1 MKPIAIS
8 SLLAFAAL
16 SLYAAD
22 PQATTTAPQLVRN
35 EKLLS
40 TTRLSVTGDSP
51 LVRAAKASGRLTKK
65 PGQVITNET
74 LVHAGGHFTTTT
86 AQTQGQLPAVQT
98 ATTPTMD
105 QMAAE
110 QRHTRADAAAA
121 ATHKAKLQEQQKAA
135 AARVA
140 ARAEES
146 PEALYSDPPALGGP
160 VPTIKPMTPQTLG
173 QPQTTMP
180 AQKPPL

>member
-8 SLLAFAAL
+8 SFLAFAAL

-22 PQATTTAPQLVRN
+22 PQATTAAPQLVRN

-40 TTRLSVTGDSP
+40 TTRLSATGDSP

-86 AQTQGQLPAVQT
+86 PQTQGQLPAVQPS
-98 ATTPTMD
+98 TTPTMD

-110 QRHTRADAAAA
+110 QRHARADAATAA
-121 ATHKAKLQEQQKAA
+121 ARKAKLQEQQKAA
-135 AARVA
+135 AARAVS
-140 ARAEES
+140 RAEES
-146 PEALYSDPPALGGP
+146 PEALYSDPPALEGP

-173 QPQTTMP
+173 QPQTMP